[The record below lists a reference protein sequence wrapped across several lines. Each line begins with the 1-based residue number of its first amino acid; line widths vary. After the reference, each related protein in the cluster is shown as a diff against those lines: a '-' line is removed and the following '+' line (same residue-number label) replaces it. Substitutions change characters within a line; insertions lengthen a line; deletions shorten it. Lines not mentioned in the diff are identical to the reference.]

1 MGRIKALLIALA
13 ALAAGAFFPAFAGAT
28 DERSLVQNANEYVWQ
43 KFDVENYFTERNV
56 SGRPLQVLELQRH
69 WLVAPWPIIVW
80 GDPHGDFR
88 ENRYRYVGYSKEDE
102 SVTNPYFPPDRKG
115 QGPLDGRNWVRR
127 PWENSA
133 VWKAH
138 PDKVKDR
145 QFDNNPDPEI
155 ISRLQIGLMW
165 AAWCNGYDF
174 PSMTSDLWKNPQ
186 EYVHIYLPPSPGV
199 FGMGVMFHRKADGS
213 IWYVSVPLGP
223 PLPDFGVELTPA
235 ERTGKP
241 GDPVTFNLRAYCRDN
256 EQRGDLTLGM
266 QVVVWHQVG
275 SNTYPV
281 SFTLNGV
288 ESQVDVSGKLSY
300 VDIWPA
306 PLEASYNT
314 TVTVHVQDVES
325 KVVAE
330 IYPLEKYQ
338 GIASLPPV
346 PNPDADVYK
355 RNNQAEARVR
365 PEEPCTDI
373 SVVSPYRKPSGDRY
387 VGFNTEIGAT
397 VKRANDGPSG
407 PVQVRLTVTGPG
419 GFSKVKTF
427 NLNRGESKKVSY
439 VVQVNK
445 PGTATFTFHAVPVGV
460 EDCAPG
466 NNRATVSFQVK
477 PDPSVPPPESKSWV
491 ELISSR

>member
-1 MGRIKALLIALA
+1 
-13 ALAAGAFFPAFAGAT
+13 
-28 DERSLVQNANEYVWQ
+28 ERSLVQSASEYVRQ
-43 KFDVENYFTERNV
+43 KFGVPDYFTERNV
-56 SGRPLQVLELQRH
+56 AGRPLRVLELEHHR
-69 WLVAPWPIIVW
+69 LAASWPMIVW

-88 ENRYRYVGYSKEDE
+88 ENRYRYVGYSWKDE
-102 SVTNPYFPPDRKG
+102 SVTNPFFPPDQRG
-115 QGPLDGRNWVRR
+115 QGPLDQRNWIRR
-127 PWENSA
+127 PWRDPA

-138 PDKVKDR
+138 SNKMKDSR
-145 QFDNNPDPEI
+145 FDDNPDLEI
-155 ISRLQIGLMW
+155 INRLRTGLIW
-165 AAWCNGYDF
+165 AAWCNGYSP
-174 PSMTSDLWKNPQ
+174 PSMASDLWKNPQ

-199 FGMGVMFHRKADGS
+199 WGMGVMFHRKADGS

-241 GDPVTFNLRAYCRDN
+241 GDPVTFDLRAYCRDN
-256 EQRGDLTLGM
+256 EQRGDMTAGM
-266 QVVVWHQVG
+266 RVAVWHQVG
-275 SNTYPV
+275 SGTYPV
-281 SFTLNGV
+281 PFTLNGV
-288 ESQVDVSGKLSY
+288 KSQVDESGKFNY

-306 PLEASYNT
+306 PLEASYST

-330 IYPLEKYQ
+330 IYPLEKWGNRFKPITPAQ
-338 GIASLPPV
+338 DS
-346 PNPDADVYK
+346 DVDGS
-355 RNNQAEARVR
+355 NNRAEARVK

-407 PVQVRLTVTGPG
+407 PVQVRVTVTGPG

-427 NLNRGESKKVSY
+427 NLNRGESRKVSY

-445 PGTATFTFHAVPVGV
+445 PGTATFTFHAAPVGI

-466 NNRATVSFQVK
+466 NNRAAVSFAVK

>member
-1 MGRIKALLIALA
+1 VSKIKALLIALA
-13 ALAAGAFFPAFAGAT
+13 ALAASVLSPALAGA
-28 DERSLVQNANEYVWQ
+28 DDSLVRSASEYVKQ
-43 KFDVENYFTERNV
+43 KFKVSDYFTERNV
-56 SGRPLQVLELQRH
+56 AGRPLRVLELWRSAFI
-69 WLVAPWPIIVW
+69 APWPITLW

-88 ENRYRYVGYSKEDE
+88 EGRYRYVGYSWLDE

-115 QGPLDGRNWVRR
+115 QGPLDERNWIRR

-133 VWKAH
+133 VRKAH
-138 PDKVKDR
+138 PEKVKDPK
-145 QFDNNPDPEI
+145 FDGNTDLEI
-155 ISRLQIGLMW
+155 VDRLRLGLEW
-165 AAWCNGYDF
+165 AAWCNGYDL

-223 PLPDFGVELTPA
+223 PFPDFGVELTPA

-241 GDPVTFNLRAYCRDN
+241 GDPVTFNLRAYCRNN

-266 QVVVWHQVG
+266 QVAVWHQVG
-275 SNTYPV
+275 SNAYPV
-281 SFTLNGV
+281 PFTLNGV
-288 ESQVDVSGKLSY
+288 SSQPGGVFGH
-300 VDIWPA
+300 VDIWPV

-314 TVTVHVQDVES
+314 TVTVHVQDIES

-330 IYPLEKYQ
+330 IYPLVKWGNEFEPLTPAQ
-338 GIASLPPV
+338 DS
-346 PNPDADVYK
+346 DVDG
-355 RNNQAEARVR
+355 RNNRAEARVV
-365 PEEPCTDI
+365 PQEPCTDI

-397 VKRANDGPSG
+397 VKRANDGPAG

-427 NLNRGESKKVSY
+427 SLDRGESKKVSY

-445 PGTATFTFHAVPVGV
+445 PGTATFTFHAVPVGI

-466 NNRATVSFQVK
+466 NNRAAVSFPVK
-477 PDPSVPPPESKSWV
+477 EMPGVPPPESKSWV